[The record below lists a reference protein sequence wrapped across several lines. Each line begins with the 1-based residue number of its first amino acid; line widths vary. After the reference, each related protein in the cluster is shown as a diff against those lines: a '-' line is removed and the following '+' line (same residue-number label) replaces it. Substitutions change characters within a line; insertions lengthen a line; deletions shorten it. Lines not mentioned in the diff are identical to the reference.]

1 MGAKETLGDVIR
13 KAREE
18 RGISQRELASKVNVS
33 YSTISRI
40 ELGDTIVP
48 VNSTLRAIAEA
59 LSIDYNYLLALNGQ
73 VPDEPEVRMIQ
84 RASRSMTKA
93 QKEKMI
99 NILNACFDDAFKDA
113 GSDMD
118 WPYEDFTKKSES

>member
-40 ELGDTIVP
+40 EQY
-48 VNSTLRAIAEA
+48 A
-59 LSIDYNYLLALNGQ
+59 
-73 VPDEPEVRMIQ
+73 
-84 RASRSMTKA
+84 
-93 QKEKMI
+93 
-99 NILNACFDDAFKDA
+99 ACNCG
-113 GSDMD
+113 GS
-118 WPYEDFTKKSES
+118 EH